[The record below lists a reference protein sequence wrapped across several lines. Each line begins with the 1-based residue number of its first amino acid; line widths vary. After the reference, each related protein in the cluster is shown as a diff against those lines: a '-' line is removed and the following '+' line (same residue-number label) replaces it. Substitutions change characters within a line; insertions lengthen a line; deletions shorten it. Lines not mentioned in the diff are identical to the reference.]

1 MKNGTRRRA
10 TLACDRG
17 SVSLELVGAVPIVLL
32 CLLLCAQVAIGGYT
46 LWSAGLAARAGARA
60 ELTGRDA
67 AGAARR
73 ALPPGLSADVRV
85 EEDRAVKVGVL
96 LPRLIPML
104 PRARVF
110 GSSDLGGG

>member
-1 MKNGTRRRA
+1 MADRKKNRGLIGR
-10 TLACDRG
+10 DRG
-17 SVSLELVGAVPIVLL
+17 SVSVELIGAVPIVLL
-32 CLLLCAQVAIGGYT
+32 CLLLCAQIAIGGYT

-73 ALPPGLSADVRV
+73 ALPPGLSAQVRV
-85 EEDRAVKVGVL
+85 EGGHAVRVGVL